1 MTCIDVVAAAVGL
14 LLGAD
19 EKKGSDSKK
28 DEESQAPADSGFITG
43 PWPAPPGSNMPPYS
57 GLGCKGPE

>member
-1 MTCIDVVAAAVGL
+1 VTRIGVVAAAIGL
-14 LLGAD
+14 QLGAD

-28 DEESQAPADSGFITG
+28 DEEFQAPADSGFITG